1 MNNQPTTRTL
11 ILTLCLGI
19 LFAGQIF
26 AQANSTC
33 FTPGTMTVN
42 DPQGDTTLNQ
52 HDVTS
57 VHIAEP
63 MFGDNSQKLVF
74 TLKIRNMIPLPLAS
88 WNIMF
93 VGPDNVTRFVQMSS
107 LLGTP
112 QFRYGRVTYLLGIPI
127 FNYEG
132 NVHGTFSNNGTVM
145 FYVDKSSVGNL
156 TNGNQITVSAK
167 VFIKPLIDLIQV
179 ETTDSTTYTIAGN
192 GGCLPTQ
199 IAQFG
204 SNGDI
209 PVSSDYNRNETDD
222 FSVWRPSTGT
232 WLSID
237 MTTGATLNFNWGSGS
252 LGDIPVTGDFD
263 GDGKSDFTVYRPA
276 LGTWHIWRSS
286 DNIYVQRVFG
296 ISEDLPLSGDFD
308 GDRIDDIAVFRPSTG
323 VWYISRSSD
332 GGATI
337 AQFGVN
343 EDVPVAGD
351 FDGDRKD
358 DIAVWRPATAVWY
371 VLRSSDGGFNAVKF
385 GIPTDTVVPGDY
397 DGDGKND
404 YAVWRP
410 ETGYWYV
417 LRSGNAAVQASQ
429 WGVSTDRV
437 QPGDYNGNGRT
448 DYGVWRPETGVWY
461 VYLN

>member
-1 MNNQPTTRTL
+1 MNNQLPKRI
-11 ILTLCLGI
+11 ILTLCFGL
-19 LFAGQIF
+19 LLAGQSF
-26 AQANSTC
+26 AQANSPC
-33 FTPGTMTVN
+33 FTPGTMAVE
-42 DPQGDTTLNQ
+42 DPHGDTLLNTY
-52 HDVTS
+52 DINS

-63 MFGDNSQKLVF
+63 MFSDNAQKLVF
-74 TLKIRNMIPLPLAS
+74 TLKINRMLPLPLAS

-93 VGPDNVTRFVQMSS
+93 TGPDNVNRFVQMTS

-112 QFRYGRVTYLLGIPI
+112 QFKYGRVTSLLGIPV
-127 FNYEG
+127 FNVEG
-132 NVHGTFSNNGTVM
+132 NLQGTFNNDGTIM
-145 FYVDKSSVGNL
+145 FYVDKSIVGNL
-156 TNGNQITVSAK
+156 TTGNQITVSGK
-167 VFIKPLIDLIQV
+167 VFIKPLLDLLQV
-179 ETTDSTTYTIAGN
+179 ETTESSTYTIAGN
-192 GGCLPTQ
+192 AGCLPTQ

-209 PVSSDYNRNETDD
+209 PVSSDYSRNGTDD

-237 MTTGATLNFNWGSGS
+237 MTTGATLNFNWGAGS

-263 GDGKSDFTVYRPA
+263 GDGKSDFTVYRPS

-286 DNIYVQRVFG
+286 DNIYEQRAFG

-323 VWYISRSSD
+323 VWFISRSSD

-337 AQFGVN
+337 AQFGRN
-343 EDVPVAGD
+343 EDRPVAGD
-351 FDGDRKD
+351 FDGDRKA
-358 DIAVWRPATAVWY
+358 DIAVWRPSTAVWY

-397 DGDGKND
+397 DGDGKYD

-417 LRSGNAAVQASQ
+417 WRSSNATMQSSQ

-448 DYGVWRPETGVWY
+448 DYGVWRPENGVWY